1 MDTTFFAEWIRGAAR
16 LIHEQRAHLTRL
28 DAVIGD
34 ADHGANLDRG
44 FTAIVQAFAETPA
57 DTPGEL
63 LTMAGTTLI
72 RRVGGASG
80 PLYGTFF
87 RQAGKT
93 LGDAGMVSPGDLVT
107 ALETGLAGVQ
117 KLGGAQ
123 PGDKTMVDALTPA
136 IEALARVRDG
146 VPWHEAVREA
156 ADAAERGARATV
168 PMQARK
174 GRASYL
180 GERSIGHEDP
190 GAASSALLFRAL
202 NGAGGH

>member
-1 MDTTFFAEWIRGAAR
+1 THPSRPRVCGGAVRRTAVDTTFFAEWIRGAAR

-107 ALETGLAGVQ
+107 ALETGL
-117 KLGGAQ
+117 
-123 PGDKTMVDALTPA
+123 
-136 IEALARVRDG
+136 
-146 VPWHEAVREA
+146 
-156 ADAAERGARATV
+156 
-168 PMQARK
+168 
-174 GRASYL
+174 
-180 GERSIGHEDP
+180 
-190 GAASSALLFRAL
+190 
-202 NGAGGH
+202 